1 DAHPSDGVAGP
12 RRQAREQRGRI
23 GGLAGGRR
31 ATAAERRRGAPHGGQ
46 LALVPGDARAK
57 RRQVVAQS
65 EPAARDQGEGGR
77 GGRRGDQRPLARGEA
92 GEPGGEALH
101 ELAPRAAL
109 RAARNRN
116 STRRPSTVVRVSS
129 AVTSASS
136 GEAASARRS
145 ASTASKLSAR
155 PCTVSTPG
163 STASSSRSGRS
174 VTGTRVLSSRSNA
187 SVPPFVP
194 RRIASRARAP

>member
-1 DAHPSDGVAGP
+1 DALPSDGVAG
-12 RRQAREQRGRI
+12 RRLQAREQRGRI
-23 GGLAGGRR
+23 GGLAGRRR
-31 ATAAERRRGAPHGGQ
+31 AAAAERRRGAPHGGQ
-46 LALVPGDARAK
+46 LALVPGDARAQ
-57 RRQVVAQS
+57 RRQVVAQG

-155 PCTVSTPG
+155 PWSRMPLR
-163 STASSSRSGRS
+163 STANSSSSRRS
-174 VTGTRVLSSRSNA
+174 AGGTPAQST
-187 SVPPFVP
+187 
-194 RRIASRARAP
+194 RR